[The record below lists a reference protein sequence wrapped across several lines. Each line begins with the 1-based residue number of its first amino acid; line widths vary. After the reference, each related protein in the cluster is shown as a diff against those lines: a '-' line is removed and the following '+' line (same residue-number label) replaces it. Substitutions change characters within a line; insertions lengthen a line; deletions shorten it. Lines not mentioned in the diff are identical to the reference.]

1 MLKNNGQGGYD
12 KYCDW
17 CGKYC
22 GPAGVD
28 SFSHNFCSER
38 CKRSYD
44 NAHGTVDGGYKSG
57 SIGHGL
63 HNTVKKIEKIIVT
76 TITIIFVG
84 ALVLAFLVHLF
95 NK

>member
-22 GPAGVD
+22 GPAGV
-28 SFSHNFCSER
+28 SNWSHHFCSER

-44 NAHGTVDGGYKSG
+44 NANGTVDGGYKQG
-57 SIGHGL
+57 SVGHGL
-63 HNTVKKIEKIIVT
+63 HNTVKKIENFIVK
-76 TITIIFVG
+76 TITI
-84 ALVLAFLVHLF
+84 ALVLGFIVYLL
-95 NK
+95 KK